1 MNAFDGTYRGVRT
14 CWAAPSSP
22 SPRSLLAML
31 NQGDNNDVVDQI
43 NEIFPQANHQPEQRS
58 SLRERVAARVEFNL
72 PPLETQNNR
81 PFAAFFRN
89 PSTTVPSPLVLISP
103 GFSPSA
109 MLQFPN
115 TFIDPSH
122 MILPSPVANGGPP
135 EAVESSGADHA
146 TMMISNNDP
155 MHVALPP
162 QQDSVYIPSHVDSID
177 APIVAAFESGP
188 ALNETD
194 LINMEIDR
202 KNEDEE
208 EYKEDEDEEHN
219 IVDELDAEPS
229 SPKRRKFGE
238 STMIGATRSCK
249 SQRVI
254 LQMETEENNP
264 DDGFRWRKYG
274 QKVVKGNP
282 NPSRSYY
289 KCTYTACDVKKH
301 VERGAEDVKL
311 LLVTYDGIHE
321 HDPPAARGSSSSGLK
336 GQYSSSVSQDHNN
349 HRTVPPSSS
358 SASEALRFFPS
369 SLDPPVDM
377 TQFYMTG
384 LAKLPSLPVYQ
395 NHGLMNWNNEPE
407 IDRVIPDGTE
417 VFKGIR
423 DRLNLNFGLNL

>member
-177 APIVAAFESGP
+177 APIVAAFES
-188 ALNETD
+188 
-194 LINMEIDR
+194 
-202 KNEDEE
+202 
-208 EYKEDEDEEHN
+208 
-219 IVDELDAEPS
+219 
-229 SPKRRKFGE
+229 
-238 STMIGATRSCK
+238 ATRSCK

-282 NPSRSYY
+282 NPRSYY

-301 VERGAEDVKL
+301 VERGAEDVKF